1 MNRLLLAA
9 RYAAFLLIAL
19 SSVAAEEPPSG
30 PSHGSVSDLKLWYQ
44 FPARIW
50 EEALPVGNG
59 RIGAMV
65 YGGVQRE
72 HIQLSEETIWS
83 PVPRSPGSADPAF
96 REELRRRADL
106 LFAGRYREAQD
117 FKFEPTDAERKALG
131 IGQPEVVPGLVADE
145 DKPMFQPLGDLYLHF
160 DYGQA
165 REEDYRRELD
175 LDTAVATTT
184 YSVGGTRYTR
194 EVFCSH
200 PAQALVVRVT
210 ADKPKSVSF
219 TANLDYRRDVKA
231 DMYRYHTELP
241 LVDSVATPPRPVW
254 SDLGDNRFSWRGRA
268 HPDGVGFDAR
278 FEVRL
283 DGGTLTATADGFR
296 VKAAS
301 AVTIVM
307 TVGTDFRGADAT
319 QRAVKDLEALKSA
332 DYDTLRSA
340 HTTDHQALFRR
351 VSLDLGR
358 TAADEVPTDR
368 RILARMWGVED
379 NRSDREADPDPSLAT
394 LFFQFGRYLLI
405 ASSRPGSLPPALQG
419 IWNDSLLPPWRGQH
433 TSDINVEMNYWPV
446 EVANLG
452 ECHTALL
459 DLVGSFAD
467 AGREVARISYG
478 ARGMVF
484 PHMTNWGPRGAWERW
499 ADFTGW
505 LARHFWEHYQFG
517 QDRKFLEA
525 QAYPFM
531 KDAALFYL
539 DTLMTDPRTGA
550 LVTGPAWSP
559 ENRFIAPDDGKS
571 ARLSLGATMS
581 MAICRDVFGNFIEAS
596 TILGVDEP
604 LRKEVETALGKMA
617 PYGVGNGGR
626 LLEWWPEDFAEGE
639 PGHRHLSPLYPLY
652 PGDEFTPAQT
662 PELTDAARQLL
673 LQRVEDGSGWTG
685 WSRAWITNLFARLGD
700 GASAHRHLRRQF
712 EQSTLPNLTS
722 KHSRLSGNNFCFQ
735 IDANFGGAAAIA
747 EMLLQSHDGTIHL
760 LPALPPQWPTGSF
773 RGLRAR
779 GGFTVDAAWKDG
791 KVTSYRIQSAEPR
804 EVKVL
809 VNGKQET
816 IRSEASGSAS
826 REPSQHMSR
835 LARNLE
841 AGKPQTLVYYGTSLS
856 GGHWSKQAAEILKSR
871 YGNLITVHNR
881 AKGGQDSGWGLE
893 NVGSRVISL
902 KPDTVTIEFSMNDAI
917 NSRQITVEKA
927 RDNLLSII
935 GALQDENPDVEIIL
949 LTMNPVGGEAGSR
962 PANHPYYRGSLP
974 DYYQMVR
981 DVAASRHLRVID
993 LHAHWNKLL
1002 AQNPEQF
1009 SAFVPDGVHP
1019 NEVGC
1024 REIILPSFLEGLGL
1038 ADLAPRG

>member
-1 MNRLLLAA
+1 
-9 RYAAFLLIAL
+9 
-19 SSVAAEEPPSG
+19 
-30 PSHGSVSDLKLWYQ
+30 
-44 FPARIW
+44 
-50 EEALPVGNG
+50 
-59 RIGAMV
+59 
-65 YGGVQRE
+65 
-72 HIQLSEETIWS
+72 
-83 PVPRSPGSADPAF
+83 
-96 REELRRRADL
+96 
-106 LFAGRYREAQD
+106 
-117 FKFEPTDAERKALG
+117 
-131 IGQPEVVPGLVADE
+131 
-145 DKPMFQPLGDLYLHF
+145 
-160 DYGQA
+160 
-165 REEDYRRELD
+165 
-175 LDTAVATTT
+175 
-184 YSVGGTRYTR
+184 
-194 EVFCSH
+194 
-200 PAQALVVRVT
+200 
-210 ADKPKSVSF
+210 
-219 TANLDYRRDVKA
+219 
-231 DMYRYHTELP
+231 
-241 LVDSVATPPRPVW
+241 
-254 SDLGDNRFSWRGRA
+254 
-268 HPDGVGFDAR
+268 
-278 FEVRL
+278 
-283 DGGTLTATADGFR
+283 
-296 VKAAS
+296 
-301 AVTIVM
+301 
-307 TVGTDFRGADAT
+307 
-319 QRAVKDLEALKSA
+319 
-332 DYDTLRSA
+332 
-340 HTTDHQALFRR
+340 
-351 VSLDLGR
+351 
-358 TAADEVPTDR
+358 
-368 RILARMWGVED
+368 
-379 NRSDREADPDPSLAT
+379 
-394 LFFQFGRYLLI
+394 
-405 ASSRPGSLPPALQG
+405 LQG